1 MIFQAMNRE
10 DFEGLGAV
18 IAFALVMYVIIVIFH

>member
-10 DFEGLGAV
+10 DFEGLVAV
-18 IAFALVMYVIIVIFH
+18 IVFALVMYVIIVIFH